1 MTELPSSRVRG
12 FFLYFQLGFFVI
24 IKYSKRQVGILINI
38 TYYFLKK
45 KRG

>member
-1 MTELPSSRVRG
+1 MTELPLSRVRG

-38 TYYFLKK
+38 KYFFKK